1 MASAAVGA
9 GRLPAVEL
17 LVAFTR
23 TVRHSGVAVT
33 ADRTHAFLRATSLTG
48 AGDRQGVFWA
58 GRSTLCTSPEDLER
72 YDAAFDAWF
81 IGAGGCG
88 R

>member
-1 MASAAVGA
+1 MPSAALGA
-9 GRLPAVEL
+9 DHLPAIDL

-33 ADRTHAFLRATSLTG
+33 ADRTHAFLRATSLAG

-58 GRSTLCTSPEDLER
+58 GRSTLCSSPEDLER

-81 IGAGGCG
+81 SG
-88 R
+88 